1 MLKRF
6 YLGFSLEDSGF
17 ANLDGP
23 FSNSSVEA
31 AFIPNY
37 MILCH
42 RFNSNHILQA
52 LFHLRFTSKALP
64 QLIDSL
70 LLAITRTL

>member
-31 AFIPNY
+31 AFIPMVGAINLLWVEK
-37 MILCH
+37 III
-42 RFNSNHILQA
+42 SW
-52 LFHLRFTSKALP
+52 LRKA
-64 QLIDSL
+64 SL
-70 LLAITRTL
+70 